1 MPITERKIANFTVM
15 SLLQEAYNIALGE
28 SIIV

>member
-15 SLLQEAYNIALGE
+15 PLLQEAYNIALGE

>member
-1 MPITERKIANFTVM
+1 MPITGKKIANFTVM
-15 SLLQEAYNIALGE
+15 SLLQGIYNITHGE